1 MGRSGVGKAP
11 GHFPSH
17 PASLAGQVPRT
28 PISGASHSTEGPE
41 EESLRRQLWRKRAV
55 VPQPSVREPRAG
67 VRVPQPRPKVRKQQR
82 GPGPRKPLR
91 ALVCPARNLSL
102 AQDPPPCARLRTSG
116 GLAPVPRTF
125 VPVSGRGDPGSGRP
139 FPIHPAVLRRR
150 SCFIFP
156 LPYGVMLTPDTLI
169 IAGPDSEEWYRR

>member
-11 GHFPSH
+11 GHVPSH
-17 PASLAGQVPRT
+17 PTSLAGQVPRA

-41 EESLRRQLWRKRAV
+41 EESLTRQLWRKRAL
-55 VPQPSVREPRAG
+55 VPQHSVREPRAG

-82 GPGPRKPLR
+82 GPGPWKPLR

-102 AQDPPPCARLRTSG
+102 AQDPPPCSRLRTTG
-116 GLAPVPRTF
+116 GLGPLPERLS
-125 VPVSGRGDPGSGRP
+125 PSPWRGDPGSGRP
-139 FPIHPAVLRRR
+139 FPNHPAVLRGRP
-150 SCFIFP
+150 CFISP
-156 LPYGVMLTPDTLI
+156 LPCGLMLTPDTLI